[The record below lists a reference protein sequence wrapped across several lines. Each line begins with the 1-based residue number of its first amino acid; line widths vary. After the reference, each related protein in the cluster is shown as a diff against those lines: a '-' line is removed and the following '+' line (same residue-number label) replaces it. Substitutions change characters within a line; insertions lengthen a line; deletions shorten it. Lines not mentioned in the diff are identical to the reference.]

1 MGKGAS
7 LITTGLQK
15 SFYAEVHSPNS
26 ARHHAKVLAHTY
38 IPLFPDPTVVNIPL
52 GALRIACGNGTGL
65 EL

>member
-26 ARHHAKVLAHTY
+26 ARHHAKALPRTY
-38 IPLFPDPTVVNIPL
+38 IPLFSDPTVVTAPL
-52 GALRIACGNGTGL
+52 RCTLHCL
-65 EL
+65 EQFTLH